1 MFCVDCGA
9 CGNSFPAVLTHKVRW
24 HLSLGGL
31 SISAGVSQSAICA
44 GVLET
49 AKLQGKH
56 LGGLDCRDAYR
67 CGLVFKSTLRQLRFL
82 AGVGDLAKRRSSV
95 SSKLVTVVTCQWN
108 FDFTLDRGLN
118 VRSLSSL
125 LVLGISFLLAFS
137 GPSWVFA
144 DDFAGY
150 VIVPSAVNSA
160 TYYRVPRRFGAA
172 PNVVYSLPPGQVS
185 SFSAVPSTTY
195 VAAPASVTYTI
206 TALGAGS
213 YSASKSSA
221 KGAKV
226 QIQILDA
233 NGNVL
238 KSGAKAFAAGDGTIE
253 ISPDDLFGDGAA
265 GGNGGGG
272 QVGGDNSDSGSATFR
287 KTQADTLSRLDKLE
301 STPKD
306 QPTESDDSNATKLPT
321 IDWQKVVGG
330 ELNRIGLKLTE
341 QERKLLLTVLDGL
354 DRDAAARKFRN
365 RREFREFLRTA
376 LETAGKIVD
385 VSSPGSKAVGI
396 LDLIRRTMLADLA
409 NPAAAPAAAG
419 NAVPAEKSFEA
430 SLSELRSAF

>member
-1 MFCVDCGA
+1 
-9 CGNSFPAVLTHKVRW
+9 
-24 HLSLGGL
+24 
-31 SISAGVSQSAICA
+31 
-44 GVLET
+44 
-49 AKLQGKH
+49 
-56 LGGLDCRDAYR
+56 
-67 CGLVFKSTLRQLRFL
+67 
-82 AGVGDLAKRRSSV
+82 
-95 SSKLVTVVTCQWN
+95 
-108 FDFTLDRGLN
+108 
-118 VRSLSSL
+118 
-125 LVLGISFLLAFS
+125 
-137 GPSWVFA
+137 
-144 DDFAGY
+144 
-150 VIVPSAVNSA
+150 
-160 TYYRVPRRFGAA
+160 
-172 PNVVYSLPPGQVS
+172 
-185 SFSAVPSTTY
+185 
-195 VAAPASVTYTI
+195 
-206 TALGAGS
+206 
-213 YSASKSSA
+213 
-221 KGAKV
+221 
-226 QIQILDA
+226 
-233 NGNVL
+233 
-238 KSGAKAFAAGDGTIE
+238 
-253 ISPDDLFGDGAA
+253 
-265 GGNGGGG
+265 
-272 QVGGDNSDSGSATFR
+272 
-287 KTQADTLSRLDKLE
+287 LDKLE